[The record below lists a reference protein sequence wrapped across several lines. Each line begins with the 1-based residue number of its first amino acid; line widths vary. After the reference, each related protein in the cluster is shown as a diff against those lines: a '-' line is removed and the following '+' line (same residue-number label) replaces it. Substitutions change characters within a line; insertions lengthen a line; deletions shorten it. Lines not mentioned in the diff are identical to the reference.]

1 MLVRLFWRDCV
12 YRDREWGATPVDCFW
27 VEATK
32 REAEWVI
39 FPRLSSS
46 ARDLSKSLAQRH
58 SHMAAM
64 MGSPDHPYCYL
75 VARDLSSIDSFQP
88 HYPIAN
94 LWNGY
99 SPFRSMPLMEITT
112 LEELQTISL
121 TPDNSFEE

>member
-1 MLVRLFWRDCV
+1 MLVRLFWRKCA
-12 YRDREWGATPVDCFW
+12 YRNKDWGAPPVDCFW

-32 REAEWVI
+32 QEAEEVV
-39 FPRLSSS
+39 FQRFTPADQAESR
-46 ARDLSKSLAQRH
+46 SLADRH

-64 MGSPDHPYCYL
+64 MGAPDHPYCFL

-99 SPFRSMPLMEITT
+99 SPFRSIPLKEVSN
-112 LEELQTISL
+112 LEELKSICL
-121 TPDNSFEE
+121 PPDNSATD